1 MFPVLWVSVF
11 GLENNKTVGV
21 LNLVQAYLF
30 LKKFQEIGKRNQ

>member
-11 GLENNKTVGV
+11 GLKNNKTVGV
-21 LNLVQAYLF
+21 LNPVQAYLF